1 MKNASDMLKDL
12 PDGSIGSLIEAAAK
26 IREEAGADLRK
37 MEDAIVAKAAA
48 IIAKRIEDAAAEE
61 YVLDVFIANV
71 QAIVQGQTQGGN

>member
-1 MKNASDMLKDL
+1 MTAN
-12 PDGSIGSLIEAAAK
+12 ETAK
-26 IREEAGADLRK
+26 TIRQEVEADLRK
-37 MEDAIVAKAAA
+37 MEDAVLDKAAQ